1 MKTWIKQL
9 VKEAI
14 SELELSHLLSV
25 INRLEASASKDEAN
39 LRAEVTK
46 IVSELKSL

>member
-14 SELELSHLLSV
+14 SELELSHLLY
-25 INRLEASASKDEAN
+25 RLEASASKDEAN